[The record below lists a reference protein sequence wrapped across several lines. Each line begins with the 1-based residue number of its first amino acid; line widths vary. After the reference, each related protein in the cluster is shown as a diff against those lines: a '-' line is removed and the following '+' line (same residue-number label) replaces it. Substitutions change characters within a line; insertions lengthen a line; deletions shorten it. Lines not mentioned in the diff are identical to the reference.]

1 MMAKVLI
8 LGGGFGGVVA
18 AERLAEQLG
27 NEHQITLVS
36 RSRQFVFYP
45 ALVRLAFGKAEPA
58 DVSFDL
64 RHTLLNRRINFIEAE
79 VAHIDPSERSVTIA
93 HGEAEGKLPYDYLV
107 FALGRRLAT
116 ERITGFYEH
125 AHHLLNVDK
134 AISFGKAVKK
144 FHEGRAIFG
153 QCAGARLPVPVYESA
168 FALARMLE
176 EQGERDRVRITVVS
190 PTTIESEF
198 GDTVA
203 AATLKKSLDAHQVE
217 FLPNISIDSLTR
229 DSAMTKSGDAIDFD
243 LLMLVPPFRGSS
255 AASYLG
261 ITNEEGYIHVDSAM
275 RVAGVERIYAVG
287 DCANFDGPKMGHM
300 AVRQA
305 EVAATNLAAEIE
317 GRGSVSHYQHEMRF
331 VIDEIGN
338 DSLYLHKDLS
348 TNEPATV
355 KQGRF
360 WSWAK
365 RVHEKYWEVS
375 HS

>member
-1 MMAKVLI
+1 MAKVLI

-27 NEHQITLVS
+27 DEHQITLVS

-58 DVSFDL
+58 EVSFDL
-64 RHTLLNRRINFIEAE
+64 RQTLLNRRINFIEAE
-79 VAHIDPSERSVTIA
+79 VARIDPFEQNVTIA
-93 HGEAEGKLPYDYLV
+93 HGEVEGKLPYDYLV

-116 ERITGFYEH
+116 ERIAGFYEH

-144 FHEGRAIFG
+144 FHEGKAVFG

-168 FALARMLE
+168 FALAHRLE
-176 EQGERDRVRITVVS
+176 EKRERDRVRITIVS
-190 PTTIESEF
+190 PTTLEKEI
-198 GDTVA
+198 GDVA
-203 AATLKKSLDAHQVE
+203 GAATLKKALDAHQIE
-217 FLPNISIDSLTR
+217 FLPNTKIESLTQNT
-229 DSAMTKSGDAIDFD
+229 AIIKSRDAIDFD

-255 AASYLG
+255 AASYVG
-261 ITNEEGYIHVDSAM
+261 ITNEDGYIYVDSQM
-275 RVAGVERIYAVG
+275 RVLGVERIYAIG
-287 DCANFDGPKMGHM
+287 DCIDFDGPKMGHM

-305 EVAATNLAAEIE
+305 EVAATNLATEIN
-317 GRGSVSHYQHEMRF
+317 GHGAVSHYRHEMRF
-331 VIDEIGN
+331 VIDEMGS
-338 DSLYLHKDLS
+338 DSIYLHKDFS
-348 TNEPATV
+348 TTEPSTV
-355 KQGRF
+355 SQGRF

-365 RVHEKYWEVS
+365 RVQEKYWEVS